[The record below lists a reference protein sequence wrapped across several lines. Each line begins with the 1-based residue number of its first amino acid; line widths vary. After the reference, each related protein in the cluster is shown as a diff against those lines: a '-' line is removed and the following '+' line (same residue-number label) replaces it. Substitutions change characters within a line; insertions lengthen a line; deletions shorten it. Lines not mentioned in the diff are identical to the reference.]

1 MSNGKKGGFLDKMGV
16 NQGIRLSESK
26 TFFYQF
32 HNSSE
37 LTYKKVLVK
46 SVNYCTLTGLA
57 NTYLLSVSEEEK

>member
-1 MSNGKKGGFLDKMGV
+1 MPIKCKKNVSNGKKWGFLDKMGV

-37 LTYKKVLVK
+37 LTYKKVVVK
-46 SVNYCTLTGLA
+46 SVNVVA
-57 NTYLLSVSEEEK
+57 K